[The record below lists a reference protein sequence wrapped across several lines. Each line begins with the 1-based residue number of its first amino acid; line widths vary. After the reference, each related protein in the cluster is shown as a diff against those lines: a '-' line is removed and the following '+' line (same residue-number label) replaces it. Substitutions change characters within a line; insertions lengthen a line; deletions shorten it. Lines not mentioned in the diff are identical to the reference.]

1 MIDIS
6 KYTEAANNIKEKKYS
21 NIKQYV
27 SLTLDN
33 AGTAEIHIPTFG
45 ADYIVL
51 TPEDVDDLVKLR
63 DVWKGHQKEIKNEFS
78 DN

>member
-1 MIDIS
+1 MIDLS
-6 KYTEAANNIKEKKYS
+6 KYAEAANNIKKKKYS

-27 SLTLDN
+27 SLTIDN
-33 AGTAEIHIPTFG
+33 DGTAEIHIPTFH

-63 DVWKGHQKEIKNEFS
+63 DIWKRHVKEKNN
-78 DN
+78 DKT